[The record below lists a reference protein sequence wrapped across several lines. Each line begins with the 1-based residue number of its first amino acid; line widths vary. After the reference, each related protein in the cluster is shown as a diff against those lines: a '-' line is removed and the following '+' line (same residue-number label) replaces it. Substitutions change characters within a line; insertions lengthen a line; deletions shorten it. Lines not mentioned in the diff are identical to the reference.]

1 MCGVGEVERQPGQI
15 DRPDSA
21 VINREMDGRKTMIER
36 RNSAQELGLTLILRL
51 TRLIVPHVQSEKHLE
66 FRHLASIL

>member
-1 MCGVGEVERQPGQI
+1 MRKATI
-15 DRPDSA
+15 D
-21 VINREMDGRKTMIER
+21 R

-51 TRLIVPHVQSEKHLE
+51 TRFIVPHVQSEKHLE